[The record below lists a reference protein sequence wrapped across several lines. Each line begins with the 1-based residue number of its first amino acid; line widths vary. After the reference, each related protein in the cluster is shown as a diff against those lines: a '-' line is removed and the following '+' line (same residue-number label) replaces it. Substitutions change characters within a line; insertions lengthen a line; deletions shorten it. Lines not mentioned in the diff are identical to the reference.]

1 MVGAGKGRP
10 RVGGGPFLCAS
21 VFGAGLLRVGAH
33 RPRFPN
39 GPGRSAVWDCSADLP
54 PNVRESVPTSSTTAD
69 LPPPLTGG
77 DPVTFVHHTITVRWP
92 RIARR
97 VIDDNALSTAAEERV
112 RALVD
117 DIPDGTIRPLDD
129 PHAPDEALWNE
140 WIAPHR
146 GQSWLACPW
155 FFGETYFYRRIMGAV
170 GHYRPGPHR
179 GLDPFSAQK
188 AQGYTASADAIRTLA
203 QARAEAADDPL
214 PRRAL
219 VRLLTTALW
228 GNQADLSMWD
238 ADAEGPDH
246 LGTGRAAEHLL
257 TDDTGAALDHL
268 EACASPVRVDV
279 WADNAGFELAT
290 DLALVD
296 GLLTGGWADRV
307 VLHVKAHPTFVSDAT
322 AGDVHAAL
330 DRFAG
335 DADEATRALAD
346 RLRTARA
353 RGRLRLADPFTWTS
367 PLPARDFSTA
377 TTAEL
382 ARTDLLISKGDA
394 NYRRLLGDR
403 PWPFTTAFG
412 DVVDDL
418 PAPLLALR
426 TAKSEVMVGLTRA
439 QVDRLNDEDPD
450 WLVNG
455 RWGVAQF
462 ADA

>member
-1 MVGAGKGRP
+1 MTN
-10 RVGGGPFLCAS
+10 AS
-21 VFGAGLLRVGAH
+21 PAAE
-33 RPRFPN
+33 P
-39 GPGRSAVWDCSADLP
+39 
-54 PNVRESVPTSSTTAD
+54 
-69 LPPPLTGG
+69 PPPLTGEEP
-77 DPVTFVHHTITVRWP
+77 DTFVHHTITVRWP

-97 VIDDNALSTAAEERV
+97 VIADNSLSAAATERV
-112 RALVD
+112 RALVAE
-117 DIPDGTIRPLDD
+117 IPDGPIRPLDD
-129 PHAPDEALWNE
+129 PDAPDEALWNE
-140 WIAPHR
+140 WIAPHE
-146 GQSWLACPW
+146 GQSWRACPW
-155 FFGETYFYRRIMGAV
+155 FFGETYFYRRLMEAV

-179 GLDPFSAQK
+179 GLDPFSGQK
-188 AQGYTASADAIRTLA
+188 AQGYAESIDAIRTLA
-203 QARAEAADDPL
+203 RVRAEAPDAPL

-257 TDDTGAALDHL
+257 ADDTEAALDHL
-268 EACASPVRVDV
+268 EGADRPVRVDV

-296 GLLTGGWADRV
+296 GLLAGGWADRV

-330 DRFAG
+330 ARLAG
-335 DADEATRALAD
+335 DEAEAPRALAD
-346 RLRTARA
+346 GLRSALA
-353 RGRLRLADPFTWTS
+353 GGRLRLADPFTWTS

-382 ARTDLLISKGDA
+382 ARTDLLLSKGDA

-403 PWPFTTAFG
+403 TWAHTTPFE
-412 DVVDDL
+412 DVVAYL
-418 PAPLLALR
+418 PAPVLALR
-426 TAKSEVMVGLTRA
+426 TMKAEVAAGLTQA

-462 ADA
+462 AED

>member
-1 MVGAGKGRP
+1 MIP
-10 RVGGGPFLCAS
+10 
-21 VFGAGLLRVGAH
+21 
-33 RPRFPN
+33 
-39 GPGRSAVWDCSADLP
+39 
-54 PNVRESVPTSSTTAD
+54 VPTPPRAD
-69 LPPPLTGG
+69 ERPPPLSGG
-77 DPVTFVHHTITVRWP
+77 DPDTFVHHTITARWP

-97 VIDDNALSTAAEERV
+97 VVADNDLSAAAEERV

-117 DIPDGTIRPLDD
+117 EIPDGPIRPLDD
-129 PHAPDEALWNE
+129 PGAPDQALWNE
-140 WIAPHR
+140 WIAPHE

-155 FFGETYFYRRIMGAV
+155 FFGETYFYRRIVEAIGHFGA
-170 GHYRPGPHR
+170 GPHR
-179 GLDPFSAQK
+179 GLDPFSDQK
-188 AQGYTASADAIRTLA
+188 VQGYAESIDAIRALA
-203 QARAEAADDPL
+203 QARADAPDDPL

-257 TDDTGAALDHL
+257 ADDTGAALDHL
-268 EACASPVRVDV
+268 EGHDRPVRVDV

-296 GLLTGGWADRV
+296 GLLAGGWADLV

-322 AGDVHAAL
+322 TGDVHAAL

-335 DADEATRALAD
+335 DEAAATRALAD
-346 RLRTARA
+346 RLRTALA

-377 TTAEL
+377 VAAEL

-403 PWPFTTAFG
+403 PWPFTTAF
-412 DVVDDL
+412 DEVVDDL
-418 PAPLLALR
+418 PAPVLALR
-426 TAKSEVMVGLTRA
+426 TAKSEVMVGLTPA

-462 ADA
+462 AAA

>member
-1 MVGAGKGRP
+1 
-10 RVGGGPFLCAS
+10 
-21 VFGAGLLRVGAH
+21 
-33 RPRFPN
+33 
-39 GPGRSAVWDCSADLP
+39 
-54 PNVRESVPTSSTTAD
+54 VPTSSTAAD
-69 LPPPLTGG
+69 LPPPLSGG
-77 DPVTFVHHTITVRWP
+77 DPDTFVHHTITVRWP

-97 VIDDNALSTAAEERV
+97 VGEDNELSAAAEDR
-112 RALVD
+112 LQTLID
-117 DIPDGTIRPLDD
+117 DIPDGPLRPLDD
-129 PHAPDEALWNE
+129 PGAPDEALWNE
-140 WIAPHR
+140 WIAPHE

-155 FFGETYFYRRIMGAV
+155 FFGETYFYRRIVEAI
-170 GHYRPGPHR
+170 GHFGTGPHR

-188 AQGYTASADAIRTLA
+188 AQGYATSIDAIRTLA
-203 QARAEAADDPL
+203 RARADAPDSL

-268 EACASPVRVDV
+268 EGRDSPVRVDV

-296 GLLTGGWADRV
+296 GLLAGGWADRV

-322 AGDVHAAL
+322 TGDVHAAL

-335 DADEATRALAD
+335 DPDAATRALAD
-346 RLRTARA
+346 RLRTALA

-377 TTAEL
+377 VAAEL
-382 ARTDLLISKGDA
+382 ARTDLLLSKGDA

-403 PWPFTTAFG
+403 PWPFTTAF
-412 DVVDDL
+412 DEVVDFL
-418 PAPLLALR
+418 PAPVLALR
-426 TAKSEVMVGLTRA
+426 TAKSEVMVGLTPA
-439 QVDRLNDEDPD
+439 QVERLDEEDPD

-462 ADA
+462 ADG

>member
-1 MVGAGKGRP
+1 M
-10 RVGGGPFLCAS
+10 
-21 VFGAGLLRVGAH
+21 
-33 RPRFPN
+33 
-39 GPGRSAVWDCSADLP
+39 
-54 PNVRESVPTSSTTAD
+54 PTSSTAAEP
-69 LPPPLTGG
+69 PPPLSGG
-77 DPVTFVHHTITVRWP
+77 DPDTFVHHTITVRWP

-97 VIDDNALSTAAEERV
+97 VVADNDLSAAAEGRV

-117 DIPDGTIRPLDD
+117 EIPDGPIRPLDD
-129 PHAPDEALWNE
+129 PGAPDEALWNE
-140 WIAPHR
+140 WIAPHE

-155 FFGETYFYRRIMGAV
+155 FFGETYFYRRIVEAIGHFGA
-170 GHYRPGPHR
+170 GPHR
-179 GLDPFSAQK
+179 GLDPFSDQK
-188 AQGYTASADAIRTLA
+188 AQGYAESIDAIRTLA
-203 QARAEAADDPL
+203 QARADAPDPL

-257 TDDTGAALDHL
+257 TDDTGAALAHL
-268 EACASPVRVDV
+268 EECAPPVRVDV

-296 GLLTGGWADRV
+296 GLLAGGWADRV

-322 AGDVHAAL
+322 TGDVHAAL

-335 DADEATRALAD
+335 DEAEATRALAD
-346 RLRTARA
+346 RLRTALA
-353 RGRLRLADPFTWTS
+353 RGRLRLVDPFTWTS

-377 TTAEL
+377 VAAEL

-403 PWPFTTAFG
+403 PWSFTTAF
-412 DVVDDL
+412 DEVVDYL
-418 PAPLLALR
+418 PAPVLALR
-426 TAKSEVMVGLTRA
+426 TAKSEVMVGLTPA

-462 ADA
+462 AGV